1 MNSISLSI
9 VVPLYNEE
17 DSVDILYQEIRESI
31 DLLEKP
37 YEIIFVDDGSSD
49 STFERLKSFVKREK
63 TQRGLLV
70 HTRIIRFSR
79 NFGQTAAMQAG
90 FDHARGQIAV
100 SLDGDLQN
108 NPADIPLLL
117 AKLDEG
123 YDVVCG
129 WRKNRQDK
137 TLTRVIPSIV
147 ANWLID
153 IITGVPIHDNGCSL
167 KAYRSSVIKSM
178 TLYSDMHRFIPA
190 ISSMMGAKITEIVVD
205 HRPRRYGLTKYGL
218 ARIWKVLLDIVTI
231 KMLIHFRMRPI
242 YWFAA
247 FACLFGF
254 FGLMIGIVSFIIF
267 LKGDLSVVLTA
278 ASFLCLFL
286 SGSLSSWGLLAEFFV
301 KIETTN

>member
-1 MNSISLSI
+1 MSTTFLSI

-17 DSVDILYQEIRESI
+17 DNVEILYDEIRESI
-31 DLLEKP
+31 DRLERS

-49 STFERLKSFVKREK
+49 STFECLKSIQQKEK
-63 TQRGLLV
+63 SQKGTIA

-79 NFGQTAAMQAG
+79 NFGQTAALQAG
-90 FDHARGQIAV
+90 FDYVRGQIAV

-129 WRKNRQDK
+129 WRKHRQDK
-137 TLTRVIPSIV
+137 TLTRVVPSVV
-147 ANWLID
+147 ANWLIGK
-153 IITGVPIHDNGCSL
+153 ITGVNIHDNGCSL
-167 KAYRSSVIKSM
+167 KTYRGSVIKSI

-190 ISSMMGAKITEIVVD
+190 ITSMMGVKIAEMVVD

-218 ARIWKVLLDIVTI
+218 ARIWKVLFDIVAI
-231 KMLIHFRMRPI
+231 KMLIHFHMRPFF
-242 YWFAA
+242 WFAA

-254 FGLMIGIVSFIIF
+254 FGLIIGIASFIIF
-267 LKGDLSVVLTA
+267 LKGDRSIVLTA
-278 ASFLCLFL
+278 SCFLCLFL
-286 SGSLSSWGLLAEFFV
+286 SGSLTSWGLLAEFFV
-301 KIETTN
+301 KIETTK